1 MQLTIKDN
9 QKTNANTTLVLQIRS
24 LVSSSSV
31 MLSPTVH
38 LKRKV
43 VELLVGARVSFVGCP
58 VLKLLVEQSPED
70 NGFSR
75 AMMVGFPEIHEPTC
89 SIKDSGSEV
98 VRIELVVDVV
108 FLLTVS
114 PNAPCLVNSTSH
126 TLMDFL
132 AHEASLDSIPEH
144 VPGNLL
150 GRVCIVLDVG
160 ISKVL
165 LVKLPPRNVLRLV
178 AANVVFLLLHTNH
191 ARIVGEAGALVKHQP
206 HILLAVVSDDQPHN
220 TSQDSSQTNVF

>member
-1 MQLTIKDN
+1 
-9 QKTNANTTLVLQIRS
+9 
-24 LVSSSSV
+24 
-31 MLSPTVH
+31 MLSLTVH

-43 VELLVGARVSFVGCP
+43 VELLIGVRVSFVVCV

-89 SIKDSGSEV
+89 SIKDSSSEV
-98 VRIELVVDVV
+98 VRIELVVDVI

-114 PNAPCLVNSTSH
+114 PNAPHTVNSTSH

-144 VPGNLL
+144 VPSSIL
-150 GRVCIVLDVG
+150 GRMCVVLG
-160 ISKVL
+160 ARISKVL
-165 LVKLPPRNVLRLV
+165 LVKLPPGNVLRLV
-178 AANVVFLLLHTNH
+178 VASVMFIFVDRAGHAAIVEQHPAFVKLGVVKSVDFGNFVTSAH
-191 ARIVGEAGALVKHQP
+191 AFDKTTYK
-206 HILLAVVSDDQPHN
+206 S
-220 TSQDSSQTNVF
+220 